1 MDVHL
6 RHRYAP
12 LLFAFVIPFL
22 GGCQSY
28 ISHMVASTP
37 NYGRKFVPSVTSL
50 PPAQAALGVDEYFTV
65 DVGPPDARL
74 AVAIVNE
81 KTAEPKGTILVLHG
95 LGASAFWMMD
105 VADGLAREGY
115 RAVVIDLRGHG
126 GSTGNWLT
134 YGPREARDVSQVI
147 DVLEQNDK
155 VVGSIGVYGISF
167 GATTS
172 IHLAAREPR
181 VRAVTALAPFSN
193 LREETPHYFRTFFP
207 GIGHMIPEERYQAA
221 LDDAARSAAF
231 DPDTESAAAVAE
243 NLWAPVLLVHGEN
256 DLVVPHEH
264 SRRLHAIAPNKT
276 KLIEQKYGGHLSV
289 WLDVDGSILAE
300 AVKWYDEH
308 LPREQPTQ

>member
-1 MDVHL
+1 MNTHL

-12 LLFAFVIPFL
+12 LLLAFALPLL

-37 NYGRKFVPSVTSL
+37 NYGRTFVPSVTSL
-50 PPAQAALGVDEYFTV
+50 PPAQAALGVDDYFTV

-95 LGASAFWMMD
+95 LGASGFWMMD

-147 DVLEQNDK
+147 DVLEQHDK
-155 VVGSIGVYGISF
+155 VVGNIGVYGISF

-207 GIGHMIPEERYQAA
+207 GIGHIIPDEHYQAA

-231 DPDTESAAAVAE
+231 DPDKQSAAAIAE

-256 DLVVPHEH
+256 DWVVPHEH
-264 SRRLHAIAPNKT
+264 SRRLHAIAPHKT
-276 KLIEQKYGGHLSV
+276 KLIEHKYGGHLSV

-300 AVKWYDEH
+300 AVKWYNEH
-308 LPREQPTQ
+308 LPK